1 MAASWMA
8 APDPSLCKTSLE
20 ETGCLGN
27 PYFTHWLPNHPVF

>member
-8 APDPSLCKTSLE
+8 ASWITASDPSLCKTLFG

-27 PYFTHWLPNHPVF
+27 P